1 MEEVRLALFTDTYAP
16 EVNGVA
22 KTLER
27 WAAYLRKRGIPCLV
41 FAPTRPRKEEPIP
54 GVAERLASIPFFL
67 YPELRIASPLSAA
80 AERKL
85 LDFRPTV
92 IHAATPFG
100 TGVAGRH
107 LALKHS
113 IPFVASHHT
122 HFVRYL
128 PFYNL
133 QWMGKLLWRYLHWFH
148 RPCRRIYV
156 PSRSVLE
163 ECAKDGWRGLE
174 VWTRAIDT
182 TVFHPEIDR
191 EAFLAEA
198 GIPASRFVVLCAGRL
213 APEKQPE
220 LAVEA
225 MSRFARATAAD
236 AELVFAGDGPSA
248 GELRALAE
256 KRGVRA
262 RLLGA
267 IPQPELRRWM
277 AASDAMLFPSPT
289 ETFGNVVLEAMACG
303 LPVIGAAAGAVPD
316 TVRDGE
322 TGLLRE
328 AGNADAFAEALAR
341 LRGDAGLRARLSA
354 AGLADA
360 RARSWDDVFAR
371 LLASVA
377 DASAGAGFGGRPK
390 GAVV

>member
-27 WAAYLRKRGIPCLV
+27 WIAYLRKRGVPCLV
-41 FAPTRPRKEEPIP
+41 FAPARPRGEAELP
-54 GVAERLASIPFFL
+54 GVAERLASVPFFL
-67 YPELRIASPLSAA
+67 YPELRVAAPVSFA

-92 IHAATPFG
+92 VHVATPFG
-100 TGVAGRH
+100 TGMAGRR
-107 LALKHS
+107 LALKHGL
-113 IPFVASHHT
+113 PLVASHHT

-133 QWMGKLLWRYLHWFH
+133 QWMGKLLWRYLRWFH
-148 RPCRRIYV
+148 RPCRKVYV

-174 VWTRAIDT
+174 IWSRGIDAS
-182 TVFHPEIDR
+182 VFRPGPDR
-191 EAFLAEA
+191 DAFLAEA
-198 GIPASRFVVLCAGRL
+198 GIPSSRFVVLCAGRL

-225 MSRFARATAAD
+225 VSRFAASRIG
-236 AELVFAGDGPSA
+236 AELVLA
-248 GELRALAE
+248 GEGPCADALRLLAA

-262 RLLGA
+262 RFLGA

-277 AASDAMLFPSPT
+277 AAADAMLFPSPT

-303 LPVIGAAAGAVPD
+303 LPVVGAAAGAVPD

-322 TGLLRE
+322 TGLLCP
-328 AGNADAFAEALAR
+328 AGDADAFAGALMR
-341 LRGDAGLRARLSA
+341 LAADADLRARLSA
-354 AGLADA
+354 AGLAA
-360 RARSWDDVFAR
+360 AASRSWDDVFGR
-371 LLASVA
+371 LLDSMAEASSGTGTA
-377 DASAGAGFGGRPK
+377 AG
-390 GAVV
+390 